1 MSLREKAIKK
11 EQPEYISTD
20 IATALGFAHDSEP
33 KLDRY
38 TPFCMEMHLILA
50 DQLANIP
57 DIHERLRLHTQAVSG
72 ARLSIKLQKVCPFES
87 ICPKAPGPRYIQT
100 TFL

>member
-1 MSLREKAIKK
+1 MPNK
-11 EQPEYISTD
+11 PEHVQAD
-20 IATALGFAHDSEP
+20 IATALGLAHDSEP

-50 DQLANIP
+50 EQLASIP
-57 DIHERLRLHTQAVSG
+57 DINERLRLHIQAIEE
-72 ARLSIKLQKVCPFES
+72 AWLSIKLRKVCPFEAD
-87 ICPKAPGPRYIQT
+87 CPKSPGPRPVQL